1 MAFSHISQ
9 HEYKSTNYLFIS
21 TTNRLLLIPLTM
33 NADNHDASEVSSPS
47 CSDSL
52 QFATGAKGSK
62 QAMHNGYVYCINRR
76 NEDKGLIYWACK
88 DRKLFTPACK
98 GRLTSCGDEIVKVTA
113 HCHEGSENNVGVQQ
127 FLSNLRNTTSAET
140 PANVVRNLLLST
152 PVPVQT
158 HLQSMQ
164 SLKRRITNRRRRE
177 RGFPLSE
184 ATCATEFSLP
194 LPSITETRRGVCIL
208 ADTTTARNKRLIAI
222 ASEATLGI
230 LNQHQT
236 YLYMDGTFKISPKYF
251 RQLWIICGHVLDSP
265 DVTPLAYFLLED
277 QHTSSYTKALQILV
291 QHCPRLTV
299 ATVLCDFEQA
309 EHNAMQEVFPDTA
322 IQGCLFHWKQA
333 LRQFVKI
340 SEFHQDNTVKED
352 LQSIYGL
359 AFIPEDAVLNTW
371 EALKTQLYANP
382 ALLNHSILEYVENTW
397 IKSAVYPVKMWNVH
411 QAVLTGGPRT
421 NNYSEGNNNALSR
434 AVGCSNPS
442 GGLLAETLK
451 RFNAEAELNIQQSIT
466 GLTVATKKRKKY
478 LDLNERIIR
487 AVQNYGRVS
496 NIMFCKCI
504 SNLV

>member
-1 MAFSHISQ
+1 M
-9 HEYKSTNYLFIS
+9 
-21 TTNRLLLIPLTM
+21 
-33 NADNHDASEVSSPS
+33 
-47 CSDSL
+47 
-52 QFATGAKGSK
+52 
-62 QAMHNGYVYCINRR
+62 
-76 NEDKGLIYWACK
+76 
-88 DRKLFTPACK
+88 
-98 GRLTSCGDEIVKVTA
+98 
-113 HCHEGSENNVGVQQ
+113 
-127 FLSNLRNTTSAET
+127 
-140 PANVVRNLLLST
+140 
-152 PVPVQT
+152 
-158 HLQSMQ
+158 
-164 SLKRRITNRRRRE
+164 
-177 RGFPLSE
+177 
-184 ATCATEFSLP
+184 
-194 LPSITETRRGVCIL
+194 
-208 ADTTTARNKRLIAI
+208 
-222 ASEATLGI
+222 GI

-265 DVTPLAYFLLED
+265 DVIPLAYFLLED

-291 QHCPRLTV
+291 QHCPRVTV

-333 LRQFVKI
+333 LRRQFVKI

>member
-1 MAFSHISQ
+1 MNIKALLYSYS
-9 HEYKSTNYLFIS
+9 
-21 TTNRLLLIPLTM
+21 LLLIPLTM

-76 NEDKGLIYWACK
+76 NEDW
-88 DRKLFTPACK
+88 
-98 GRLTSCGDEIVKVTA
+98 
-113 HCHEGSENNVGVQQ
+113 N
-127 FLSNLRNTTSAET
+127 
-140 PANVVRNLLLST
+140 
-152 PVPVQT
+152 
-158 HLQSMQ
+158 
-164 SLKRRITNRRRRE
+164 
-177 RGFPLSE
+177 
-184 ATCATEFSLP
+184 
-194 LPSITETRRGVCIL
+194 
-208 ADTTTARNKRLIAI
+208 
-222 ASEATLGI
+222 
-230 LNQHQT
+230 
-236 YLYMDGTFKISPKYF
+236 
-251 RQLWIICGHVLDSP
+251 
-265 DVTPLAYFLLED
+265 ED
-277 QHTSSYTKALQILV
+277 
-291 QHCPRLTV
+291 
-299 ATVLCDFEQA
+299 
-309 EHNAMQEVFPDTA
+309 
-322 IQGCLFHWKQA
+322 WKQA
-333 LRQFVKI
+333 LRRQFVKISEFHQDNTVKEDLQSIYGLAFIPEDAVLNTWEALKTQLYANPALLNHSILEYVENTWIKSAVYPVKMWNVHQAVLTGGPRTNNYSEGNNNALSRAVGCSNPSGGLLAETLKRFNAEAELNIQQSITGLLYSYSLLLIPLTMNADNHDASEVSSPSCSDSLQFATGAKGSKQAMHNGYVYCINRRNEDWNEDWKQALRRQFVKI